1 MTDAAMTDLDRY
13 LTGGMS
19 EGMIFNASM
28 QVAMHQHRDLHATL
42 AQI

>member
-1 MTDAAMTDLDRY
+1 MTDLDRY
-13 LTGGMS
+13 LTGVTSG
-19 EGMIFNASM
+19 GMIFNASM